1 VSDLL
6 SIGEAAERL
15 DLSQARVRAM
25 AASGQLPSRKV
36 GSRWLLDA
44 TGVEVRRR
52 SGGHRGR
59 PFSPANAWA
68 CLLLASGEKVPGI
81 ESGVR
86 SRLRRS
92 LILEGIEGLEPR
104 LRGRAEVHRFRSH
117 PGEIAHL
124 AKEPSLVRSGISAA
138 RALGF
143 DLMGGRE
150 VDGYIPAGEL
160 EAIVEEHALEPLD
173 GGANVILRAVPDDA
187 AWRWIAGRSFAP
199 EVAVALDLAEE
210 ADSRSA
216 QAGRRGLERIDG
228 SLRSAR

>member
-1 VSDLL
+1 LL

-25 AASGQLPSRKV
+25 AASGQLPSQKV

-59 PFSPANAWA
+59 PFSAANAWA
-68 CLLLASGEKVPGI
+68 CLLLASGEQVPEI

-92 LILEGIEGLEPR
+92 LILEGIGGLEPR

-117 PGEIAHL
+117 PGEISHL
-124 AKEPSLVRSGISAA
+124 AKEPILVRSGISAA
-138 RALGF
+138 GVFGL
-143 DLMGGRE
+143 DVMGGRE
-150 VDGYIPAGEL
+150 VDGYLPAL
-160 EAIVEEHALEPLD
+160 DLDRIVEEHALEPVQ
-173 GGANVILRAVPDDA
+173 GGSNVILRAVPEDA
-187 AWRWIAGRSFAP
+187 AWQRIAGRKFVP

-210 ADSRSA
+210 ADPRSA